1 MSYKVEKSHNAMDHS
16 ECFLLASL
24 MVHPS
29 QICHRR
35 CKVLCQAQ
43 LADPCLEAGV
53 RGEAALNHSVAATWT
68 EMQ

>member
-16 ECFLLASL
+16 ECFLLASYGASITDL
-24 MVHPS
+24 P
-29 QICHRR
+29 QR

-53 RGEAALNHSVAATWT
+53 RGEAALNHSVAAAWT